1 MPRAGHNEREQRRT
15 GRTFNSQRGLW
26 MLSRLL
32 IEHPGMQGTMTRYA
46 WTFAKERP
54 LVVADVSMSDPQLDP
69 QLYGP
74 TRSSRLI
81 SPAPRHSDVSRCLVL
96 LEIIPRNITGLCTPY
111 TVSAFS

>member
-54 LVVADVSMSDPQLDP
+54 LVVADVSMSEST
-69 QLYGP
+69 
-74 TRSSRLI
+74 TRSTTVRPHQI
-81 SPAPRHSDVSRCLVL
+81 FEAYFPSPSP
-96 LEIIPRNITGLCTPY
+96 
-111 TVSAFS
+111 F